1 MICKVYPPVF
11 LEADGLNDTLC
22 QDEITAAAIRP
33 GKGATLSIPE
43 NMQKS
48 WTPKEPWLYPYS
60 LEYGKDRIL
69 GYFALRKC
77 DVQIADDGYPRFFL
91 NNQPYCWIRAT
102 GQTGFIQHLP
112 TKLSSTIFVQ

>member
-22 QDEITAAAIRP
+22 QDEITAAVIRP

-60 LEYGKDRIL
+60 LEYGKDRVL

-77 DVQIADDGYPRFFL
+77 DVQIADDNYPRFFL
-91 NNQPYCWIRAT
+91 NNQPYFLERRA
-102 GQTGFIQHLP
+102 GSRL
-112 TKLSSTIFVQ
+112 LARRALYSTFR